1 MFVGHG
7 VYLKTSIMSHSCIA
21 NTKTI
26 MNEDLT
32 VDVRAVTAIKRGTEI
47 TKSYVSSMEP
57 TQVHIYSNY
66 SSHISTYL
74 HIYSG
79 APGEAGGWLVFPV
92 PVSPLLRSSRGSR
105 LLQLGGLLEMQV
117 CICIG
122 YYIFTQHVKCKI
134 SSHSQSP
141 GRASSCPPTR
151 WTARLTGRA
160 GTAARASPRTPSG
173 S

>member
-57 TQVHIYSNY
+57 TQVHIYSIY
-66 SSHISTYL
+66 ISTHL
-74 HIYSG
+74 HIYTSTQVRQEKL
-79 APGEAGGWLVFPV
+79 EAGWYFRCQCLRCSDPLEALAFFSSVACLRCRYAFALDIVF
-92 PVSPLLRSSRGSR
+92 L
-105 LLQLGGLLEMQV
+105 
-117 CICIG
+117 
-122 YYIFTQHVKCKI
+122 
-134 SSHSQSP
+134 
-141 GRASSCPPTR
+141 
-151 WTARLTGRA
+151 
-160 GTAARASPRTPSG
+160 PSM
-173 S
+173 

>member
-57 TQVHIYSNY
+57 TQVHIYIIY
-66 SSHISTYL
+66 SSHTSTYL
-74 HIYSG
+74 
-79 APGEAGGWLVFPV
+79 LVLEKV
-92 PVSPLLRSSRGSR
+92 PSEGS
-105 LLQLGGLLEMQV
+105 
-117 CICIG
+117 
-122 YYIFTQHVKCKI
+122 
-134 SSHSQSP
+134 
-141 GRASSCPPTR
+141 
-151 WTARLTGRA
+151 
-160 GTAARASPRTPSG
+160 
-173 S
+173 

>member
-57 TQVHIYSNY
+57 TQVHICSIYSIY
-66 SSHISTYL
+66 SIYISTSTVSTHL

-92 PVSPLLRSSRGSR
+92 PVSPLLGSSRGSR

-122 YYIFTQHVKCKI
+122 YYIFTQHVKYQVMRNPQGGP
-134 SSHSQSP
+134 HPVHQP
-141 GRASSCPPTR
+141 
-151 WTARLTGRA
+151 A
-160 GTAARASPRTPSG
+160 GPRG
-173 S
+173 

>member
-57 TQVHIYSNY
+57 TQVHIYIY
-66 SSHISTYL
+66 SIHTSTYL
-74 HIYSG
+74 LRCARRSWRLAGISG
-79 APGEAGGWLVFPV
+79 AS
-92 PVSPLLRSSRGSR
+92 VSAAPILSR
-105 LLQLGGLLEMQV
+105 LSP
-117 CICIG
+117 
-122 YYIFTQHVKCKI
+122 
-134 SSHSQSP
+134 SS
-141 GRASSCPPTR
+141 AR
-151 WTARLTGRA
+151 WPA
-160 GTAARASPRTPSG
+160 
-173 S
+173 

>member
-57 TQVHIYSNY
+57 TQVHIYRIY
-66 SSHISTYL
+66 SGHISTYL

-105 LLQLGGLLEMQV
+105 ILQLGGLLEMQV
-117 CICIG
+117 CICIR
-122 YYIFTQHVKCKI
+122 Y
-134 SSHSQSP
+134 S
-141 GRASSCPPTR
+141 
-151 WTARLTGRA
+151 
-160 GTAARASPRTPSG
+160 
-173 S
+173 